1 MSGGMLVT
9 IIVINCFFS
18 VALLV
23 ALYLMV
29 NRLAGMEE
37 SLEKISILMTVMANK
52 QGATQEDILS
62 ATAEDISES
71 GKDKSIPSKKQK
83 KN

>member
-9 IIVINCFFS
+9 IIVVNCFFS
-18 VALLV
+18 VALLI

-29 NRLAGMEE
+29 NRLAGVEE

-52 QGATQEDILS
+52 QGATQEDILT
-62 ATAEDISES
+62 ATSVENQE
-71 GKDKSIPSKKQK
+71 PSKKLQK
-83 KN
+83 K